1 MAKAVDEWIEIFKKT
16 NFMETSIRQFSENN
30 KISQTFVTKWL
41 RKLDIPYHKKNV
53 IHERKRDGNGCYAV
67 RSPYENKNNFNLNNF
82 TKEQNF
88 HSKNTTKN
96 TKYSDDYDLFN
107 NVKKHQEQ
115 KNLLKKK
122 K

>member
-67 RSPYENKNNFNLNNF
+67 RSPYENNFA
-82 TKEQNF
+82 KEQNF

-96 TKYSDDYDLFN
+96 TKFSDDYDLFD
-107 NVKKHQEQ
+107 NVKKHQKQ
-115 KNLLKKK
+115 KNLLKEKK
-122 K
+122 SIKTSFQ